1 MRGRRGKGSEKGK
14 KERETEDLMTN
25 AFFVPFFTSFR
36 FRNLSSYD
44 VGKGPDSYFWL
55 TSADV
60 SQSEE
65 FPNLS
70 PN

>member
-1 MRGRRGKGSEKGK
+1 MRKESEKGK
-14 KERETEDLMTN
+14 KEREIEELITIFCS
-25 AFFVPFFTSFR
+25 FFSSFR

-44 VGKGPDSYFWL
+44 VGKGPGSYFWPN
-55 TSADV
+55 SVDV
-60 SQSEE
+60 SPSEE